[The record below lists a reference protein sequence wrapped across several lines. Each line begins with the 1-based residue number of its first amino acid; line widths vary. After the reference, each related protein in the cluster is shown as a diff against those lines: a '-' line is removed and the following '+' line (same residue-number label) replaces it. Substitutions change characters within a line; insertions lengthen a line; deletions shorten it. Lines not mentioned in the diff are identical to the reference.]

1 MAEFKKLAEL
11 LQDTLNNLDRKTLI
25 SLEYFEDT
33 GEVAYRIV
41 EDARSSSPTDIQQIA
56 WGLMKILEED
66 FEEVLQRGH
75 EVFVE
80 KQMEDL
86 EPLIRDNVIAFKKK
100 N

>member
-41 EDARSSSPTDIQQIA
+41 EDVRSSSPTDIQQIA

>member
-41 EDARSSSPTDIQQIA
+41 EDARSSSPTDIQQIE